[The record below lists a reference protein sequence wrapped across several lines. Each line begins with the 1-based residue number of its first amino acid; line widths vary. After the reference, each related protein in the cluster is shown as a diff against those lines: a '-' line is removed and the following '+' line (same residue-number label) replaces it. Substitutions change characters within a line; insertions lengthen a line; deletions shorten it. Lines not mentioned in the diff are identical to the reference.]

1 VAEKAGTS
9 AGADGGHPSGDAAKG
24 WHVYVLRC
32 RDGSLYTGV
41 ARDVERRLRQHN
53 GELAGGARYTRGRR
67 PVTLLW
73 SEAHVDR
80 SGAQSR
86 EAALK
91 RLSRRGKLAL
101 IRRAPRVL
109 PAG

>member
-1 VAEKAGTS
+1 M
-9 AGADGGHPSGDAAKG
+9 DSGDRPPSADPAAG
-24 WHVYVLRC
+24 WYVYMLRC
-32 RDGSLYTGV
+32 ADGSLYTGV

-53 GELAGGARYTRGRR
+53 GELAGGARYTSGRR

-73 SEAHVDR
+73 SEAHRDR
-80 SGAQSR
+80 AAAQSR
-86 EAALK
+86 EATLK

-101 IRRAPRVL
+101 IRRGTPGP